1 MAYYERPEMVKL
13 ALDSICA
20 QGDADYHLAIV
31 DDGSTKP
38 LRDVIDQY
46 VWTIGD
52 VTLYNTND
60 SVEQKL
66 AQGGSRF
73 GSFWNKAIEDT
84 DADLGIMLCDDDALV
99 PGYINGLD
107 RYYTANQD
115 VKYSYGH
122 VSVYDPTTYPSIDNM
137 PFDYG
142 TFLNAHTWPIDPY
155 CRVDASQVSWRI
167 KDWKEAGIKF
177 PAPQTAALDA
187 EVYSQMFEAFGPCPF
202 NEMVVQYKG
211 VFSDQLGQR
220 SNHFVVIDDGPTD
233 TELV

>member
-1 MAYYERPEMVKL
+1 MAYYERPDMVRL

-38 LRDVIDQY
+38 IRPILDEY
-46 VWTIGD
+46 LWTIGE

-66 AQGGSRF
+66 VQGGSRF
-73 GSFWNKAIEDT
+73 GAYWNKAIDDT
-84 DADLGIMLCDDDALV
+84 DADIGIMLCDDDALA

-107 RYYTANQD
+107 RYYTNNPD

-122 VSVYDPTTYPSIDNM
+122 VSVYDPRDYPSIDSIKYN
-137 PFDYG
+137 PASP
-142 TFLNAHTWPIDPY
+142 LNTSTWPINPF

-167 KDWKEAGIKF
+167 EDWKEAGIKF
-177 PAPQTAALDA
+177 PAPQTTALDA
-187 EVYSQMFEAFGPCPF
+187 EVYAQMHHAFGPCPY

-211 VFSDQLGQR
+211 VFPDQLGQR
-220 SNHFVVIDDGPTD
+220 SDHFTVIDDGPL
-233 TELV
+233 E